1 MSYFVGNIIRREIP
15 AYVAQIWDNFP
26 VFYKGKWVLVVDV
39 IWRDRGCPIRENA
52 KQLEF
57 DTEEE
62 VRRIQVGMKVDSR
75 TKLEWL

>member
-15 AYVAQIWDNFP
+15 AYVTRIWDGFP
-26 VFYKGKWVLVVDV
+26 VFYNGKWMLVVDV

-62 VRRIQVGMKVDSR
+62 AQLIQVGIKVASR

>member
-1 MSYFVGNIIRREIP
+1 MSCFIGNITRREIP
-15 AYVAQIWDNFP
+15 AYVARIWDDFP
-26 VFYKGKWVLVVDV
+26 VFCNGKWVLVVDV

-62 VRRIQVGMKVDSR
+62 VRRIQVGMKVASR